1 MLFNSFIYTYL
12 NLQNFLYD
20 FNYKLYILFPVKK
33 GNFYIKILVQ
43 FPKNINYLL
52 NIHLEFKIFSLA
64 DVF

>member
-43 FPKNINYLL
+43 FPKNHQLFIEYTPRIQNFLQQ
-52 NIHLEFKIFSLA
+52 I
-64 DVF
+64 